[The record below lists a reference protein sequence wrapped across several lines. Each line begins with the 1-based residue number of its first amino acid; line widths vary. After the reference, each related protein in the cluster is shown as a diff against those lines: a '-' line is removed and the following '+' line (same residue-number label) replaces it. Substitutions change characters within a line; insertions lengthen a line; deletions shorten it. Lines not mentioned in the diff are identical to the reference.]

1 MPGSDKRLEQQIT
14 EIAQLAK
21 ENKEVDA
28 AALMLQALQTHE
40 RNLLPASQ
48 KRLAYVVSLAAPP
61 FGLLFAAKFWFSGA
75 DDSEQVAYTC
85 IALTVVALVLVW
97 LFAQSLVSGS
107 GVDRAQLEQ
116 LTPQDVLQVVQ

>member
-1 MPGSDKRLEQQIT
+1 MLETDHKLEQQIS

-48 KRLAYVVSLAAPP
+48 KRLAYAVSLVAPP
-61 FGLLFAAKFWFSGA
+61 FGLLFAVKFWFSGA
-75 DDSEQVAYTC
+75 DDGEHAAYAC
-85 IALTVVALVLVW
+85 IALTVVALVLLW
-97 LFAQSLVSGS
+97 LFAQSLLSSS
-107 GVDRAQLEQ
+107 GVNPAQLEQ